1 MTGEDLGDLKKELF
15 GKDFKWGVSTAAYQI
30 EGANDC
36 DDKGPSIWDVFTAK
50 KGMILNDDTAATACD
65 FYCTYYKDIQL
76 MKSLNIPNFRFS
88 FSWSRIL
95 PTGTGAISNTGIE
108 YYNKVIDACL
118 EAGIEPW
125 ATLYHWDLPQSL
137 EDKGGWTNRLVSEWF
152 KEFAGVCA
160 KHFGDRVKY
169 WMVMNEPMVFTGA
182 GHFMGVHAPGRKG
195 LKNFLP
201 AVHHAALSIA
211 EGGRVLRSML
221 PDAEIGTTFSAS
233 YVEPLSMNPKDIAAA
248 YRADVLL
255 NRLFIEPIL
264 GMGYPEKDLP
274 VLKKLRKYF
283 EPGDESLMAFD
294 FDFIGVQSYTR
305 EIIKYSLFVPYLNA
319 AIVKAMFRKVPLT
332 TMGWEVYPPSLYQ
345 VLKKFNEYEGIKK
358 IYVTENGAAFP
369 DTLAN
374 GGVNDPERVKYLQDH
389 IAEVLKAKQA
399 GMKVEGYF
407 VWTLMDNFEWA
418 EGYHPRFGLV
428 HVDFATQQRTIKSS
442 GNWYKKFLG

>member
-1 MTGEDLGDLKKELF
+1 MTGEDLGDLKKESF
-15 GKDFKWGVSTAAYQI
+15 GENFKWGVSTAAYQI
-30 EGANDC
+30 EGAHDC

-50 KGMILNDDTAATACD
+50 KGTILNDDTAATACD
-65 FYCTYYKDIQL
+65 FYSTYYKDIQL

-88 FSWSRIL
+88 FAWSRIL
-95 PTGTGAISNTGIE
+95 PTGTGTVSQAGID
-108 YYNKVIDACL
+108 YYNKVIDACF

-125 ATLYHWDLPQSL
+125 ATLYHWDLPQAL
-137 EDKGGWTNRLVSEWF
+137 EDKGGWTNRQVIAWF

-160 KHFGDRVKY
+160 KYFGDRVKY

-201 AVHHAALSIA
+201 AVHHAVLSIA

-221 PDAEIGTTFSAS
+221 PNAEIGTTFSSS

-255 NRLFIEPIL
+255 NRLFIEPVL
-264 GMGYPEKDLP
+264 GMGYPESDLP

-283 EPGDESLMAFD
+283 EPGDENLMAFD

-305 EIIKYSLFVPYLNA
+305 EIVKYSLFVPYLNA

-369 DTLAN
+369 DTFTN
-374 GGVNDPERVKYLQDH
+374 GEVNDTDRVKYLQEH

-399 GMKVEGYF
+399 GVKVEGYF

-428 HVDFATQQRTIKSS
+428 HVDFETQQRTVKSS
-442 GNWYKKFLG
+442 GYWYKNFLE

>member
-1 MTGEDLGDLKKELF
+1 MAGEDLGDLTKKLF
-15 GKDFKWGVSTAAYQI
+15 GENFKWGVSTAAYQI
-30 EGANDC
+30 EGAHDC

-50 KGMILNDDTAATACD
+50 KGTILNDDTATTACD
-65 FYCTYYKDIQL
+65 FYSTYYNDIQL

-88 FSWSRIL
+88 FAWSRIL
-95 PTGTGAISNTGIE
+95 PTGTGIINQAGID

-125 ATLYHWDLPQSL
+125 ATLYHWDLPQAL
-137 EDKGGWTNRLVSEWF
+137 EDKGGWTNRQVIEWF

-160 KHFGDRVKY
+160 KHFGGRVKY

-201 AVHHAALSIA
+201 AVHHAVLSIA

-221 PDAEIGTTFSAS
+221 PDAEIGTTFSSS

-274 VLKKLRKYF
+274 VLKKLRKYS

-305 EIIKYSLFVPYLNA
+305 EIVKYSLFVPYLNA

-345 VLKKFNEYEGIKK
+345 VDICDRERCG
-358 IYVTENGAAFP
+358 FP
-369 DTLAN
+369 
-374 GGVNDPERVKYLQDH
+374 
-389 IAEVLKAKQA
+389 
-399 GMKVEGYF
+399 
-407 VWTLMDNFEWA
+407 
-418 EGYHPRFGLV
+418 
-428 HVDFATQQRTIKSS
+428 
-442 GNWYKKFLG
+442 